1 MSFNADSFCGL
12 LPASF
17 VLISV
22 MGGLVALPHHV
33 ISAFFNE
40 RLVTSRIRECG
51 HWLENASKMTGRRV
65 EGMESVSN
73 VVTALLIWGD
83 TNWEFE

>member
-22 MGGLVALPHHV
+22 KGGLVALPHHV

-40 RLVTSRIRECG
+40 RLVTSCIRECG

-65 EGMESVSN
+65 EGDRKCFERRDR
-73 VVTALLIWGD
+73 VVNMGRYKLGV
-83 TNWEFE
+83 